1 MASRRLSIEWRPP
14 AFAAAIEP
22 APHSVQVARETPVKG
37 RTEETQLMST
47 LLYKATVPV
56 FVQTLGALDAIVDK
70 AAAHAAAHKIDPA
83 VLLASR
89 LRPDMLPFV
98 RQTQIVCDNA
108 KNMTGRLAGAD
119 IPKYEDN
126 EASFDDIK
134 ARIKKTLDFINSVSP
149 QDVEAGESREIVFP
163 VGPNKMKMNGADYIF
178 HFALPNF
185 YFHLTT
191 AYGILR
197 YNGVDIGKRDFLGA
211 IVGIAAA

>member
-1 MASRRLSIEWRPP
+1 
-14 AFAAAIEP
+14 
-22 APHSVQVARETPVKG
+22 
-37 RTEETQLMST
+37 MST
-47 LLYKATVPV
+47 LLYQATVPV
-56 FVQTLGALDAIVDK
+56 FVQTLGALDAIIDK
-70 AAAHAAAHKIDPA
+70 AAAHATAQKIDPA

-108 KNMTGRLAGAD
+108 KNMAGRLAGAE
-119 IPKYEDN
+119 IPRFEDN

-134 ARIKKTLDFINSVSP
+134 ARIKKTLDYIGGVNS
-149 QDVEAGESREIVFP
+149 QDIEAGENREIVFP
-163 VGPNKMKMNGADYIF
+163 IGPNKMKMKGADYIF

-197 YNGVDIGKRDFLGA
+197 HNGVELGKRDFLGA
-211 IVGIAAA
+211 VVGVSPA